1 MPKIDRLLDLMVKDE
16 ASDLHLST
24 GQRPFLRIHGV
35 MTRID
40 TEPILTS
47 AAILALLHEVMHEDG
62 RVQLEREMDTDFAY
76 KVDRLG
82 RFRVNGFHDM
92 NGVGAV
98 FRLIPDKI
106 PTFDQLNMPQTL
118 HDLCYLSKGLVLV
131 TGPTGSG
138 KSTTLAAMIDHI
150 NRNRSEHVIT
160 IEDPIEFVHQPIKCL
175 INQREVHHDTKSFA
189 RALRAALREDPDIV
203 LVGEMRDLETIE
215 IAIETAE
222 TGHLVFG
229 TLHTNNAATAVD
241 RMIDKF
247 PSDRQNQIRSMLSDT
262 LKGVIAQTLCQKIGG
277 GRLAAF
283 EVMIV
288 NVPVANHI
296 REGKIFMIPSVMQV
310 SRAIGMQTFS
320 NALTQLVTSGSVT
333 AKEAYIKAI
342 DKEEMQVA
350 LKNAGVSLAFLDEQA
365 IQEAEARR
373 QAFNEKIEPLR
384 ATLRSRPDDIG
395 TLNDLAWILATCSIP
410 DAADPKEALQLA
422 ERVVKLSGGDT
433 PSVLDTLAAAQA
445 AAGNTRRAADTL
457 RKAIKI
463 SVAAG
468 LAVDPLLARL
478 KLYET
483 GKIFRE
489 T

>member
-1 MPKIDRLLDLMVKDE
+1 MPAIDRLLEIMVKDE

-35 MTRID
+35 MTRIA

-47 AAILALLHEVMHEDG
+47 DAIRALIHEIMHGDG
-62 RVQLEREMDTDFAY
+62 HVQLDQEMDVDFAY
-76 KVDRLG
+76 KIDRLG

-106 PTFDQLNMPQTL
+106 PTFDQLNMPQAL
-118 HDLCYLSKGLVLV
+118 HDFCYLSKGLVLV

-241 RMIDKF
+241 RVIDKF
-247 PSDRQNQIRSMLSDT
+247 PSERQNQIRSMLSDT
-262 LKGVIAQTLCQKIGG
+262 LKGVVAQTLCQKIGG

-283 EVMIV
+283 EVMMV

-320 NALTQLVTSGSVT
+320 DALTKLVTSGRVT
-333 AKEAYIKAI
+333 ANEAYIKAI
-342 DKEEMQVA
+342 DKDEMQVA
-350 LKNAGVSLAFLDEQA
+350 LKNAGVSLTFLDELA
-365 IQEAEARR
+365 IKETEARR
-373 QAFNEKIEPLR
+373 KAFNEKIEPLR
-384 ATLRSRPDDIG
+384 ATLRIHPDDIG
-395 TLNDLAWILATCSIP
+395 TLNDLAWILATCPIP
-410 DAADPKEALQLA
+410 DAADPKEALRLA
-422 ERVVKLSGGDT
+422 ERVMKVSGGDT

-445 AAGNTRRAADTL
+445 AMGNTRRAAETI
-457 RKAIKI
+457 RKAIKL

-468 LAVDPLLARL
+468 LSVDPLLARL
-478 KLYET
+478 KLYEG
-483 GKIFRE
+483 GKVFRE
-489 T
+489 N